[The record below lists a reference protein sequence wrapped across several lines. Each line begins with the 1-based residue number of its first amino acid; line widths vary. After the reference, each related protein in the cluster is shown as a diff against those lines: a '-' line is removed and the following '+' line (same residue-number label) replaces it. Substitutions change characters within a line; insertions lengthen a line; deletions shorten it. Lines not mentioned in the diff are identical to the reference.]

1 MPKSEL
7 TELKLQALRA
17 RLTINPRK
25 VGDHPGDPP
34 DPIHLYNEEKQ
45 GLIGV
50 PRQFFLANKR
60 EHHEV
65 EYHLSGGRTDLWAG
79 PLKFEGT
86 LRAEQQLA
94 LKTIASQFKAGTMGG
109 ILRAP
114 PGWGKTV
121 WSCALI
127 GELQVPTLVVV
138 HKEFLLNQWRDRI
151 YQFLPGAT
159 VGLVQEDECS
169 FQGKHIA
176 IAMVHSL
183 FNRDYGKI
191 FYEWPGL
198 VITDET
204 HRIGAS
210 TWSHV
215 PPKFN
220 SKWRLGIS
228 ATPRRKDG
236 ADNVFRYHIGDVL
249 FAATE
254 QRMMPKIRKVWT
266 NFNLVQ
272 TASLNPSLVSKNLL
286 LKFMCANK
294 ARNGVIVEQLSLA
307 LQAGRKVLVLS
318 ERLQHL
324 SDLENGLRMA
334 WNRDVGPVPSI
345 GYYVGGMREE
355 ELEEA
360 AKAKCIFATKQF
372 AEEGL
377 DIPALDTLLLTTPM
391 ADIEQA
397 SGRILRPFEGKKEPI
412 IVDFHDDKL
421 KYCVRMAELREKQY
435 RKFGWVQP
443 EVD

>member
-1 MPKSEL
+1 MPKVEL
-7 TELKLQALRA
+7 TELKLQALKA
-17 RLTINPRK
+17 RLTIHPRK
-25 VGDHPGDPP
+25 VGDHPGEPP
-34 DPIHLYNEEKQ
+34 DPIMLYNEDRP
-45 GLIGV
+45 GFIGV

-65 EYHLSGGRTDLWAG
+65 EYDFSAGREDLWGG
-79 PLKFEGT
+79 PLKFSGT
-86 LRAEQQLA
+86 LRDEQQLA
-94 LKTIASQFKAGTMGG
+94 LKTIASRFKTGTWGG

-127 GELQVPTLVVV
+127 AELKVPTLVVV

-151 YQFLPGAT
+151 EQFLPGAK
-159 VGLVQEDECS
+159 VGLVQENECG
-169 FQGKHIA
+169 FQGSHIA

-204 HRIGAS
+204 HRIGAA
-210 TWSHV
+210 TWSQV
-215 PPKFN
+215 PPRFK

-236 ADNVFRYHIGDVL
+236 AENVFYFHIGDVL
-249 FAATE
+249 FTASE
-254 QRMMPKIRKVWT
+254 QRMKPKIRKVWT
-266 NFNLVQ
+266 QFTLVK

-294 ARNGVIVEQLSLA
+294 ARNQVIVQQLA
-307 LQAGRKVLVLS
+307 LALEAGRKVLVLS

-324 SDLENGLRMA
+324 ADLETSLRMA

-355 ELEEA
+355 ELDVAKEA
-360 AKAKCIFATKQF
+360 QVIFATKQF

-377 DIPALDTLLLTTPM
+377 DIPALDTLFLTTPM
-391 ADIEQA
+391 SDIEQA
-397 SGRILRPFEGKKEPI
+397 SGRILRPCEGKKEPV
-412 IVDFHDDKL
+412 IVDFRDDKVS
-421 KYCVRMAELREKQY
+421 YCVRSAESREKQY
-435 RKFGWVQP
+435 RKHGWIS
-443 EVD
+443 